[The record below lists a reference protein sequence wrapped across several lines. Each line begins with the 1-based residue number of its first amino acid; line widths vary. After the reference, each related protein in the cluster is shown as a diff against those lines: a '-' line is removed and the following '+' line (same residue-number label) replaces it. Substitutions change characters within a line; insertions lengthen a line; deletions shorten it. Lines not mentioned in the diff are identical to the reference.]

1 MFENWVL
8 RKVFGPKRDEVT
20 GEWRRRH
27 DEELYDLYSS
37 PNFIR
42 MVKFRRMRWVGHV
55 ASMGHE
61 KYIQGFGG
69 ELRERDHLEDVSVD
83 GRIILKWIFKKWDEE
98 AWIGLVQGRE
108 RDRLY

>member
-1 MFENWVL
+1 LLPRNVNNKVYRIIILPAALYGCENWSLILWEEYRLRVFENWVL
-8 RKVFGPKRDEVT
+8 RKVFGSKRDEVT

-42 MVKFRRMRWVGHV
+42 MVKFRRIRWVGHV

-69 ELRERDHLEDVSVD
+69 ELRERTT
-83 GRIILKWIFKKWDEE
+83 
-98 AWIGLVQGRE
+98 
-108 RDRLY
+108 